1 MTQPS
6 GTESAKSMAAAGA
19 AHSRPVKGRGIS
31 ATRGDLAYPYVSAIL
46 LVLVAFAIRY
56 ALDPVLLERSPLLIF
71 TAAIV
76 IAAGRYGTAP
86 GLVAMILSLVLGT
99 LVFMAPGFP
108 PVLSADDVASLVVF
122 VVTSGAML
130 SFAGHLKRLRERE
143 AALQAELRQ
152 VQTETA
158 MGTMAA
164 TLAHELNQPL
174 AAAVNYVGAGKRIAA
189 GLEGDMQEMLV
200 TGLGEAEA
208 QIHRAGE
215 IVRQARNLVSNAA
228 AVRKPASL
236 RGMIANT
243 VKPLKAGGACEN
255 LDLKVEVEPAADA
268 LLVNEI
274 QIEQVLLNVIRNAC
288 QAVAPEKPTEVVV
301 KGEVIG
307 EQVTVEVRDYGP
319 GIAGEKMQTLFKAGG
334 GSTSGG
340 QGLGLSISRTI
351 VEAHGGRM
359 WAQNADEGGASF
371 FFTLPR
377 AEGS

>member
-1 MTQPS
+1 MTRPS
-6 GTESAKSMAAAGA
+6 GTESAKSTAPAGV
-19 AHSRPVKGRGIS
+19 AHSWPVRRRGIS
-31 ATRGDLAYPYVSAIL
+31 APSGDLAYPYISAIL
-46 LVLVAFAIRY
+46 LVLIAFAMRY

-86 GLVAMILSLVLGT
+86 GLAAMILSLVLGT
-99 LVFMAPGFP
+99 FVFMRPGFP
-108 PVLSADDVASLVVF
+108 AVLSADDVASLGVF

-130 SFAGHLKRLRERE
+130 SFAGHLKQLRERE
-143 AALQAELRQ
+143 ADLQAELRQ

-174 AAAVNYVGAGKRIAA
+174 AAAVNYVGAGKRLAA
-189 GLEGDMQEMLV
+189 GLEGDMQETLV
-200 TGLGEAEA
+200 SGLGEAEA

-215 IVRQARNLVSNAA
+215 IVRQARNLVSNASA
-228 AVRKPASL
+228 ARKPASL
-236 RGMIANT
+236 RDMIANT
-243 VKPLKAGGACEN
+243 LKPLQAGGACEN
-255 LDLKVEVEPAADA
+255 LKLNVEVEPSADR

-288 QAVAPEKPTEVVV
+288 QAVPAEETAEV
-301 KGEVIG
+301 EITATANRD
-307 EQVTVEVRDYGP
+307 QVAIQIRDFGP
-319 GIAGEKMQTLFKAGG
+319 GIAITKMPSLFKAGG

-351 VEAHGGRM
+351 VEAHGGSM
-359 WAQNADEGGASF
+359 WAQNADGGGASF
-371 FFTLPR
+371 FFTLPKV
-377 AEGS
+377 EES

>member
-1 MTQPS
+1 MQPS
-6 GTESAKSMAAAGA
+6 GSESTKTTAAEPFGQA
-19 AHSRPVKGRGIS
+19 RF
-31 ATRGDLAYPYVSAIL
+31 GDVAYPYVSAVL

-56 ALDPVLLERSPLLIF
+56 ALGSLLLERSPFLIF

-76 IAAGRYGTAP
+76 IAAGRYGTGP

-99 LVFMAPGFP
+99 LVFMGPGLP
-108 PVLSADDVASLVVF
+108 PVLSIDDIASVGVF
-122 VVTSGAML
+122 IVTSGAML
-130 SFAGHLKRLRERE
+130 SFAAHLKQLRERE
-143 AALQAELRQ
+143 AQLQAELRQ

-189 GLEGDMQEMLV
+189 GLKGDMQATLV
-200 TGLGEAEA
+200 SGLDEAET

-215 IVRQARNLVSNAA
+215 IVRQARNLVSNASSSRKRTSLRTMVA
-228 AVRKPASL
+228 NAVR
-236 RGMIANT
+236 
-243 VKPLKAGGACEN
+243 PLQAGGACEN
-255 LDLKVEVEPAADA
+255 LKLNLDVDRDSDA

-288 QAVAPEKPTEVVV
+288 QAAGAANEARIAIAARAGPDE
-301 KGEVIG
+301 
-307 EQVTVEVRDYGP
+307 VTVEVRDFGP
-319 GIAGEKMQTLFKAGG
+319 GIPRERVASLFKPGG

-359 WAQNADEGGASF
+359 WAQNPEGGGAAF
-371 FFTLPR
+371 LFTLPK
-377 AEGS
+377 AENP

>member
-1 MTQPS
+1 MTRPS
-6 GTESAKSMAAAGA
+6 ANELAKAIPPPGDTRRQANGGSSLTPLGDR
-19 AHSRPVKGRGIS
+19 AH
-31 ATRGDLAYPYVSAIL
+31 PYVSAIL
-46 LVLVAFAIRY
+46 LVLAAFAIRY
-56 ALDPVLLERSPLLIF
+56 ALDSVLLERSPLLIF

-86 GLVAMILSLVLGT
+86 GLAAMILSLVLGT
-99 LVFMAPGFP
+99 LVFMGPGLP
-108 PVLSADDVASLVVF
+108 PVLSADDIASVGVF

-130 SFAGHLKRLRERE
+130 SFASHLKQSRERE
-143 AALQAELRQ
+143 IKLQAQLRQ

-189 GLEGDMQEMLV
+189 GLQGEMQATLV
-200 TGLGEAEA
+200 SGLDEAEV

-215 IVRQARNLVSNAA
+215 IVRQARNLVSNASA
-228 AVRKPASL
+228 ARKPASL
-236 RGMIANT
+236 RTMIESAL
-243 VKPLKAGGACEN
+243 KPLQAGGACDN
-255 LDLKVEVEPAADA
+255 LKLTVDVERKADPVF
-268 LLVNEI
+268 VNEI

-288 QAVAPEKPTEVVV
+288 QAAGPDNNARVAIAARASRDQAVV
-301 KGEVIG
+301 EI
-307 EQVTVEVRDYGP
+307 RDFGP
-319 GIAGEKMQTLFKAGG
+319 GIKSERMASLFKPGG

-359 WAQNADEGGASF
+359 WAENAVDAGASF

-377 AEGS
+377 ADES

>member
-1 MTQPS
+1 LNVVKLS
-6 GTESAKSMAAAGA
+6 DR
-19 AHSRPVKGRGIS
+19 AH
-31 ATRGDLAYPYVSAIL
+31 PYVSAIV

-76 IAAGRYGTAP
+76 IAAGRYGMAP
-86 GLVAMILSLVLGT
+86 GLTAMVLSLALGT
-99 LVFMAPGFP
+99 LAFMGPGLP
-108 PVLSADDVASLVVF
+108 PSLSADDIASLGVF
-122 VVTSGAML
+122 IVTSGAML
-130 SFAGHLKRLRERE
+130 SFAGHLRQLRERE
-143 AALQAELRQ
+143 AELQAELRQ

-174 AAAVNYVGAGKRIAA
+174 AAAVNYIGAGKRMANRLQGEMQSA
-189 GLEGDMQEMLV
+189 LLSGLD
-200 TGLGEAEA
+200 EAEA

-215 IVRQARNLVSNAA
+215 IVRQARNLVANASSTRR
-228 AVRKPASL
+228 AVSL
-236 RGMIANT
+236 RGMVASAL
-243 VKPLKAGGACEN
+243 KPLQAAGACDKLQLEI
-255 LDLKVEVEPAADA
+255 EVEPGADR

-288 QAVAPEKPTEVVV
+288 QAAAPDDVAPVRLSARP
-301 KGEVIG
+301 GDDD
-307 EQVTVEVRDYGP
+307 VTVEVRDFGR
-319 GIAGEKMQTLFKAGG
+319 GIDSEKMATLFKPG

-359 WAQNADEGGASF
+359 WAQNADDGGASF

-377 AEGS
+377 ADRP

>member
-1 MTQPS
+1 MTQPG
-6 GTESAKSMAAAGA
+6 GTESAKSTALAGGA
-19 AHSRPVKGRGIS
+19 QSRRRGIP
-31 ATRGDLAYPYVSAIL
+31 AVYGDLAYPYISAIL

-56 ALDPVLLERSPLLIF
+56 ALAPVLLERSPLLIF

-86 GLVAMILSLVLGT
+86 GLAAMVLSLVLGT
-99 LVFMAPGFP
+99 IVFMAPGFP
-108 PVLSADDVASLVVF
+108 AALTADDVASLAVF

-130 SFAGHLKRLRERE
+130 SFAGHLKLLRERE
-143 AALQAELRQ
+143 AELQAELRQ

-189 GLEGDMQEMLV
+189 GLHGDLQAMLV
-200 TGLGEAEA
+200 SGLGEAET

-215 IVRQARNLVSNAA
+215 IVRQARNLVSNASS
-228 AVRKPASL
+228 VRKPASL
-236 RGMIANT
+236 RNLIASAM
-243 VKPLKAGGACEN
+243 KPLQAGGACE
-255 LDLKVEVEPAADA
+255 DLELRVEIEPRADE

-288 QAVAPEKPTEVVV
+288 QAVPPERPAHVVV
-301 KGEVIG
+301 KGQANRD
-307 EQVTVEVRDYGP
+307 QVTVEVRDYGP
-319 GIAGEKMQTLFKAGG
+319 GIAGEKMQTLFKPGG

-359 WAQNADEGGASF
+359 WAQNADGGGASF

-377 AEGS
+377 AEES